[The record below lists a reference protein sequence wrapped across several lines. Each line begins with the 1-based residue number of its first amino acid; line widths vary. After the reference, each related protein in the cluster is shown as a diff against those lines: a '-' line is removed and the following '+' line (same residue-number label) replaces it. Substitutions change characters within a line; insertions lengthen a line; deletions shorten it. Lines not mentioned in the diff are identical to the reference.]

1 MPRKLD
7 SQRLE
12 ARQPNSMPDPR
23 WRSDEGWPYADYEG
37 DVADRASEPD
47 WDLLALH
54 ERSPKL
60 FECLSQVERQVIT
73 GRFGV
78 GTGEARTMKE
88 LRDETGLDHEELRA
102 TIGSGIAKLR
112 AQLSDS
118 A

>member
-1 MPRKLD
+1 M
-7 SQRLE
+7 
-12 ARQPNSMPDPR
+12 ADPR
-23 WRSDEGWPYADYEG
+23 WRSDEGWPYTDSET
-37 DVADRASEPD
+37 DVADRASGQD

-60 FECLSQVERQVIT
+60 FECLNPMERRVIS
-73 GRFGV
+73 GRFGI

-88 LRDETGLDHEELRA
+88 LRRETGLDHEELRA

-118 A
+118 G